1 MLYSL
6 ATTLPDYLLSFRAF
20 LAGYIAS
27 GSINS
32 QAQLSLAFNYLK
44 ETTTSKQELDVKIF
58 EKSIGVGIKITS
70 EEIDS
75 KILELFEERKAEL
88 TDKRYTIN
96 MGDYM
101 SKLRERLPFADGAL
115 LNQNFQKKLAEVLG
129 PVTEAD
135 LKMKEEAKKKKP
147 NPPSLKPSE
156 EKKEKEAAAAPE
168 EEDTRDKLKKLMA
181 RDLGSSLNS
190 AEILRKHAEIAGN
203 KIYTRF
209 PPEPNGYLHIGHA
222 KAMRF
227 NFLSAKE
234 ANGHCYLRFDDTNP
248 DKENKEYIENIK
260 K

>member
-1 MLYSL
+1 MYSL
-6 ATTLPDYLLSFRAF
+6 ATTLPDYLLSFRNF

-27 GSINS
+27 NSISS
-32 QAQLSLAFNYLK
+32 QAQLTLAFNHLK
-44 ETTTSKQELDVKIF
+44 ELTTSKQELDVKNF
-58 EKSIGVGIKITS
+58 EKSVGVGIKVTP

-75 KILELFEERKAEL
+75 KINELFEERKAEL
-88 TDKRYTIN
+88 TEKRYTIN
-96 MGDYM
+96 LGDYM
-101 SKLRERLPFADGAL
+101 AKLREILPFADGAL
-115 LNQNFQKKLAEVLG
+115 LNQNFQKKLGEFLG
-129 PVTEAD
+129 PVTEVD
-135 LKMKEEAKKKKP
+135 VKMKEDAKKKKP
-147 NPPSLKPSE
+147 APPPVKPVE
-156 EKKEKEAAAAPE
+156 EKKEKEAAAPE

-190 AEILRKHAEIAGN
+190 VEILRKHKELVGD
-203 KIYTRF
+203 KVYTRF

-234 ANGHCYLRFDDTNP
+234 SNGHCYLRFDDTNP